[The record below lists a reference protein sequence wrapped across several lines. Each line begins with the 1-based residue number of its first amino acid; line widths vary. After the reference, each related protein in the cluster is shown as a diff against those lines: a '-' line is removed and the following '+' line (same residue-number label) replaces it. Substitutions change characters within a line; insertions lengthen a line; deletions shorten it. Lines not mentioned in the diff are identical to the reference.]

1 MYQVFAFIIL
11 DWTLISLFFCFS
23 FFGLVWDFIYLL
35 NDVQVVKHEGWDRLY
50 GGLTPSLVGTA
61 ASQVSPFELFSGL
74 LLTCACTYSQYL
86 AGYVLCLPTETS
98 MVKKKWNY
106 DIQMGVGNINCLN
119 IWLLILF
126 WNWNAFHTD
135 IL

>member
-1 MYQVFAFIIL
+1 M
-11 DWTLISLFFCFS
+11 
-23 FFGLVWDFIYLL
+23 
-35 NDVQVVKHEGWDRLY
+35 QVVKHEGWDRLY

-119 IWLLILF
+119 I
-126 WNWNAFHTD
+126 
-135 IL
+135 

>member
-1 MYQVFAFIIL
+1 M
-11 DWTLISLFFCFS
+11 
-23 FFGLVWDFIYLL
+23 
-35 NDVQVVKHEGWDRLY
+35 QVVKHEGWDRLY

-98 MVKKKWNY
+98 MVKKKMELW
-106 DIQMGVGNINCLN
+106 
-119 IWLLILF
+119 
-126 WNWNAFHTD
+126 HTNGGRKY
-135 IL
+135 